1 MKKIKMKLKINKIF
15 INYSKQKKII
25 IKRKN
30 TKYEESTNKRVFLEF
45 LRDWHE
51 NLRGKREKK
60 GEDMVVVGKP
70 PWILEHTPPHRVK
83 RVEIFQTPP

>member
-45 LRDWHE
+45 LRD
-51 NLRGKREKK
+51 
-60 GEDMVVVGKP
+60 
-70 PWILEHTPPHRVK
+70 
-83 RVEIFQTPP
+83 